1 MQISQLLDNKSLLI
15 LLDFGMKTAIHIATR
30 KIKMQLL
37 NIKKEQEM
45 NKVLIAVDNT
55 KASKAVLSTFHNS
68 VSQPKEVILLHIERL
83 EGSSL
88 MIDML
93 GDAEMS
99 TLKESMN
106 GTTHKDSLD
115 KKADKILTFYK
126 KELEDD
132 GIKVRTVIRAGHPAE
147 EILKVAGQEGVELI
161 LLGYSGKKGL
171 NRLISGSV
179 ANEVEKGTKVP
190 VLVAKRPITCE
201 EPYSWRDAYTAIT
214 VTTAI
219 ILGMFLLEVF
229 FQKGIFLH

>member
-1 MQISQLLDNKSLLI
+1 
-15 LLDFGMKTAIHIATR
+15 
-30 KIKMQLL
+30 
-37 NIKKEQEM
+37 M

-68 VSQPKEVILLHIERL
+68 ISQPKEVILLHVERL
-83 EGSSL
+83 EGRSL

-126 KELEDD
+126 KELTDD
-132 GIKVRTVIRAGHPAE
+132 GITKIKTVIRAGHPAE

-219 ILGMFLLEVF
+219 ILGMFLLEVIF
-229 FQKGIFLH
+229 KNGTFLH